1 MSAEGPLGGA
11 DADSAEL
18 ASFGGA
24 DAGVMVADGFLDA
37 AYAPPGPPAGASSR
51 GWTLWVN
58 LGVYGLLFVLGLCL
72 MPVRNLCTRQ
82 PQRACKGAHLAVQLF
97 ATLRLAWAVYLL
109 YKLKMAD
116 DESMKK
122 EVLLPP
128 GAIEYVLNSACSLFF
143 FWLAGFV
150 IAQASDVVVDG
161 WKSAMRVWACF
172 RVFSAVLLLAI
183 SSLLI
188 VFFVVGPFAVAKVH
202 DTEADYLVRVQRF
215 FESETSKVWQ
225 MVQQGVCAAVSF
237 FLAVAIALIARKIGA
252 RRAIRRR
259 AIRRAILRRAILAQ
273 FFSDAALAALQAR
286 RRCGCARRWRGAR
299 SRRCWRRR
307 PCATC

>member
-1 MSAEGPLGGA
+1 MD
-11 DADSAEL
+11 DAQ
-18 ASFGGA
+18 FF
-24 DAGVMVADGFLDA
+24 VGF
-37 AYAPPGPPAGASSR
+37 APPGPPAGASSR

-58 LGVYGLLFVLGLCL
+58 LAVYGLLFVLGLCL

-225 MVQQGVCAAVSF
+225 MVQQAVCAAVSF

-259 AIRRAILRRAILAQ
+259 AIRRAIRRAQFFGARFGGAQILAQ
-273 FFSDAALAALQAR
+273 FPSDAALAAFQAR

>member
-1 MSAEGPLGGA
+1 M
-11 DADSAEL
+11 D
-18 ASFGGA
+18 
-24 DAGVMVADGFLDA
+24 ADGFLDA
-37 AYAPPGPPAGASSR
+37 GVMDAGSFLDAVGSPPGPPVGASSR

-58 LGVYGLLFVLGLCL
+58 LAVYGLLFVLGLCL

-225 MVQQGVCAAVSF
+225 MVQQAVCAAVSF

-259 AIRRAILRRAILAQ
+259 AIRRRAIRRRAQ
-273 FFSDAALAALQAR
+273 FLRNFPLTPRSSPQAR
-286 RRCGCARRWRGAR
+286 RRCGCGRRWRGAR
-299 SRRCWRRR
+299 SRRCLRRR
-307 PCATC
+307 RCVTC

>member
-1 MSAEGPLGGA
+1 M
-11 DADSAEL
+11 DAV
-18 ASFGGA
+18 SFS
-24 DAGVMVADGFLDA
+24 
-37 AYAPPGPPAGASSR
+37 YAPPSPPVGAASR

-58 LGVYGLLFVLGLCL
+58 LAVYGLLFVLGLCL

-183 SSLLI
+183 SSLLL

-215 FESETSKVWQ
+215 FESETSKVWH
-225 MVQQGVCAAVSF
+225 MVQQAICAAVSF

-259 AIRRAILRRAILAQ
+259 AIRRLTIRCAIFGAQ
-273 FFSDAALAALQAR
+273 FGAAQFLRNFYLTPRSPPQAR

>member
-1 MSAEGPLGGA
+1 M
-11 DADSAEL
+11 DAASFAGSAEL
-18 ASFGGA
+18 ASF
-24 DAGVMVADGFLDA
+24 LDA
-37 AYAPPGPPAGASSR
+37 VGSPPGPPAGASSR

-58 LGVYGLLFVLGLCL
+58 LAVYGLLFVLGLCL

-183 SSLLI
+183 SSLLL

-225 MVQQGVCAAVSF
+225 MVQQAVCAAVSF

-252 RRAIRRR
+252 RRAILRRR
-259 AIRRAILRRAILAQ
+259 AIRRRAQCLRTFPLTSR
-273 FFSDAALAALQAR
+273 SSPQAR
-286 RRCGCARRWRGAR
+286 RRCGCGRRWRGAR

-307 PCATC
+307 RCATC